1 MDDPLVLL
9 SCLELVLRFGTFDSG
24 VSLGLLECMVGIDGR
39 IHISAV
45 LTSRDELPCIQIQP
59 MPPKQAT
66 CDICLYK
73 MIVKENCKHEE
84 FVIVLAISAKVSVYQ
99 PVVIY
104 ITICVCWSN
113 RSFTSYCYMGS
124 SCCATNHIP

>member
-9 SCLELVLRFGTFDSG
+9 SCLELGYWSAW
-24 VSLGLLECMVGIDGR
+24 LESM
-39 IHISAV
+39 
-45 LTSRDELPCIQIQP
+45 DEFIFQIQP